1 MSGKI
6 QFDDEFNYRPKNT
19 TRGSN
24 FRSPNKNKLSLT
36 QRLVRNGICKNVKSA
51 EKFLLTIAVISF
63 TAGILF
69 TISILNP
76 AIKYRVIF
84 NIEGKRILTD
94 KEAQEYVDHKI
105 FDQYNKNTTSK

>member
-6 QFDDEFNYRPKNT
+6 QFEDEFNYRPKNT
-19 TRGSN
+19 NRGSYLKT
-24 FRSPNKNKLSLT
+24 RKKERLSLT
-36 QRLVRNGICKNVKSA
+36 QRLVKNGICKNEKSA
-51 EKFLLTIAVISF
+51 GKFLLSIAIISF

-84 NIEGKRILTD
+84 TLEGKHILTD
-94 KEAQEYVDHKI
+94 KETQEYINHKI
-105 FDQYNKNTTSK
+105 FDNQNSQ

>member
-19 TRGSN
+19 TRASYLKT
-24 FRSPNKNKLSLT
+24 RKKERLSFT
-36 QRLVRNGICKNVKSA
+36 QRLVKNGICKNERSA
-51 EKFLLTIAVISF
+51 EKFLLSIAIISF
-63 TAGILF
+63 TAGVLF

-84 NIEGKRILTD
+84 TLQGKHIMTD
-94 KEAQEYVDHKI
+94 KEAQEYVNHKL
-105 FDQYNKNTTSK
+105 FDNHSNL

>member
-6 QFDDEFNYRPKNT
+6 QFEDEFNYRPKNT
-19 TRGSN
+19 TRASYSKT
-24 FRSPNKNKLSLT
+24 RQKNKIGLT
-36 QRLVRNGICKNVKSA
+36 QRLVKNGICKTEKSA
-51 EKFLLTIAVISF
+51 EKFLLSVAIISF

-84 NIEGKRILTD
+84 TLEGKHILSD
-94 KEAQEYVDHKI
+94 KETQEYINHRI
-105 FDQYNKNTTSK
+105 FDTNN

>member
-19 TRGSN
+19 TRASY
-24 FRSPNKNKLSLT
+24 FKTPKKTKLSFT
-36 QRLVRNGICKNVKSA
+36 QRLVKNGICKTEKSA
-51 EKFLLTIAVISF
+51 EKFLLSIAIISF

-76 AIKYRVIF
+76 AIRYRVIF
-84 NIEGKRILTD
+84 TLQGKHILTD
-94 KEAQEYVDHKI
+94 KEAQDYVNHKI
-105 FDQYNKNTTSK
+105 FDEKND